1 MTRSL
6 NSGSSKG
13 TSYSA
18 GGDIWFNRKSGSHPG
33 RSFSLSLNYN
43 LSNTTEDY
51 DSYSFNRFFLLND
64 SIDLYDQYTDNHT
77 WSNRVGLRATWTEP
91 LGNIKNARFLIFSYN
106 LNYRWNNADKL
117 VYDHPVTYPEV
128 GDPIID
134 YDNLVF
140 NDSLSNR
147 FRNDFFTQRIQ
158 IGFRQVRSTY
168 NMEVGLTLTPSM
180 SRSDDLINSER
191 NIPTRWVWNLA
202 PYMRYR
208 HKFTKSRTLNVD
220 YRGNTSEPSMQQL
233 QPVAD
238 KSNPLRIV
246 IGNPDLKPAFTHN
259 IRIRFNDFNMEAQR
273 SIMAMLNFSMRQNS
287 IVSKT
292 TFSPETGG
300 QVTTYTNV
308 NGNWSSSLF
317 SMLSLPFRNKNWQF
331 NANMHASYDQN
342 IGFNNGLRN
351 RSNTLNLRPSIA
363 LAFRPEAWEFELRPY
378 YGLQNTRNTL
388 QSAVN
393 RNVHNYGGSFYA
405 VWYAPFGLVINSD
418 LTFSTTSGYSAG
430 YDQKQWMWNA
440 SISYQFLKGREATV
454 MLRGYDL
461 LQQRKNIS
469 RSVTAN
475 YIDDSSYN
483 SLTRYFMLSFSYRF
497 NTFGKGSKNSNRGE
511 FGGPGG
517 FGGPGHGGGRPGGG
531 GGRPPRR

>member
-1 MTRSL
+1 
-6 NSGSSKG
+6 
-13 TSYSA
+13 
-18 GGDIWFNRKSGSHPG
+18 
-33 RSFSLSLNYN
+33 
-43 LSNTTEDY
+43 
-51 DSYSFNRFFLLND
+51 
-64 SIDLYDQYTDNHT
+64 
-77 WSNRVGLRATWTEP
+77 
-91 LGNIKNARFLIFSYN
+91 
-106 LNYRWNNADKL
+106 
-117 VYDHPVTYPEV
+117 
-128 GDPIID
+128 
-134 YDNLVF
+134 
-140 NDSLSNR
+140 
-147 FRNDFFTQRIQ
+147 
-158 IGFRQVRSTY
+158 
-168 NMEVGLTLTPSM
+168 
-180 SRSDDLINSER
+180 
-191 NIPTRWVWNLA
+191 
-202 PYMRYR
+202 
-208 HKFTKSRTLNVD
+208 
-220 YRGNTSEPSMQQL
+220 
-233 QPVAD
+233 
-238 KSNPLRIV
+238 
-246 IGNPDLKPAFTHN
+246 
-259 IRIRFNDFNMEAQR
+259 
-273 SIMAMLNFSMRQNS
+273 MRQNS

-331 NANMHASYDQN
+331 NANMHASYNQN

-351 RSNTLNLRPSIA
+351 RSNSLNLRPSIA
-363 LAFRPEAWEFELRPY
+363 IAFRPEAWEFELRPY

-393 RNVHNYGGSFYA
+393 RNVQDYGGSFYA

-511 FGGPGG
+511 FEGPGG
-517 FGGPGHGGGRPGGG
+517 FGGPGGGGGRPGGG